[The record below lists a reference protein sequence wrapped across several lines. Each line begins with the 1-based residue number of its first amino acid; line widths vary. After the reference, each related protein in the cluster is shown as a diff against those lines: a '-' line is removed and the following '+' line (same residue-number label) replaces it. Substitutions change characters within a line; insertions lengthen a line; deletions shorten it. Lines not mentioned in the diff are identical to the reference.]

1 VRKGRQKYMWVV
13 AANAAVIVLNYDVF
27 GNTAFAANDYL
38 GDDRGYISPPG
49 MFVHPVGHLRER

>member
-1 VRKGRQKYMWVV
+1 MWVV

-27 GNTAFAANDYL
+27 GNTAFAANNYL